1 MDTQIRN
8 NEIATGNPRK
18 ARSID
23 RQTLRALTE
32 IAAMRDRSDVLRFSR
47 LFRLTRYIAIL
58 FDETETERG
67 IPS

>member
-8 NEIATGNPRK
+8 NEIASGNPRK

-32 IAAMRDRSDVLRFSR
+32 ITASRSDVLRFSR

-58 FDETETERG
+58 FDETETKRG

>member
-32 IAAMRDRSDVLRFSR
+32 ITASRSDVLRFSR